1 SPVVKEAL
9 TCSECGVCE
18 VYACPMQLSPRR
30 VNQML
35 KGEYRKAGMRYER
48 TRDTFSSREERSFRK
63 INSKRLAMRLDV
75 EAYYD
80 YTIDELVEANPAT
93 VTISVAQH
101 IGAPGEIQVSVGDT
115 VSVGTL
121 LGKIPEGAL
130 GANVHSS
137 VNGKVTAIS
146 GNLITIECL

>member
-1 SPVVKEAL
+1 
-9 TCSECGVCE
+9 
-18 VYACPMQLSPRR
+18 
-30 VNQML
+30 
-35 KGEYRKAGMRYER
+35 
-48 TRDTFSSREERSFRK
+48 
-63 INSKRLAMRLDV
+63 MRLDV

-80 YTIDELVEANPAT
+80 YTIDDLVEATPQT

-101 IGAPGEIQVSVGDT
+101 IGATGEIQVSVGDT

-146 GNLITIECL
+146 GNLITIERL